1 VSGGSAYRMDSSDV
15 NLVFSAPASHLH
27 SGARAVHSSVHV

>member
-1 VSGGSAYRMDSSDV
+1 MDSSDV

-27 SGARAVHSSVHV
+27 SSNRAAHSSALV